1 MMHGTENQ
9 NEQGDRSLH
18 TPKGSAPR
26 ATGSKADAPLLRL
39 VGIDKSFPGV
49 HALKNVS
56 LDVYAGEVHV
66 ILGQN
71 GAGKST
77 LIKTLYGAYA
87 ADRGYIEIEG
97 RRVAVARPADA
108 SALGIAVIFQEF
120 SLIPYLDIAQN
131 IFLGRE
137 AAFSRFGLVDSA
149 AMHAA
154 ARTILDDLGLD
165 YDTHAYAADLGVAQQ
180 QMVEIAKA
188 LSQNARVLVMDEPTA
203 AISERE
209 SDRLF
214 QTIARL
220 TEKRVAI
227 VYISH
232 RMKEVQMLG
241 DRITILRDGAV
252 VTSVLRDQKSQAEM
266 VGAMIGRPSGSQLAR
281 TPRPPGEP
289 VLLARDVNTA
299 KLSDISIEI
308 LAGEVVGLAGLV
320 GSGRTEVVRALF
332 GADPI
337 ASGEIALFGSRTPA
351 TLDRRVR
358 AGMALLPEDRKREG
372 LALPLDVRDNAT
384 VASLWR
390 SFASGW
396 FSPAKAER
404 DTRGLIAQLG
414 IAAHGTRQ
422 SVHTLSGGNQQKV
435 VLAKWLAAGSRLFL
449 LDEPTRGVDVGAKAE
464 IYRLI
469 DQLVDGGAGV
479 VVISSELPEL
489 VQLCDRA
496 YVMRDHRIVGH
507 LAGDQLTERA
517 ILELAVHQ

>member
-1 MMHGTENQ
+1 
-9 NEQGDRSLH
+9 
-18 TPKGSAPR
+18 
-26 ATGSKADAPLLRL
+26 
-39 VGIDKSFPGV
+39 
-49 HALKNVS
+49 
-56 LDVYAGEVHV
+56 
-66 ILGQN
+66 
-71 GAGKST
+71 
-77 LIKTLYGAYA
+77 
-87 ADRGYIEIEG
+87 
-97 RRVAVARPADA
+97 
-108 SALGIAVIFQEF
+108 
-120 SLIPYLDIAQN
+120 
-131 IFLGRE
+131 
-137 AAFSRFGLVDSA
+137 
-149 AMHAA
+149 
-154 ARTILDDLGLD
+154 
-165 YDTHAYAADLGVAQQ
+165 
-180 QMVEIAKA
+180 
-188 LSQNARVLVMDEPTA
+188 
-203 AISERE
+203 
-209 SDRLF
+209 
-214 QTIARL
+214 
-220 TEKRVAI
+220 
-227 VYISH
+227 
-232 RMKEVQMLG
+232 
-241 DRITILRDGAV
+241 
-252 VTSVLRDQKSQAEM
+252 
-266 VGAMIGRPSGSQLAR
+266 
-281 TPRPPGEP
+281 
-289 VLLARDVNTA
+289 VNTA

-337 ASGEIALFGSRTPA
+337 ASGEIALFGSRAPA

-404 DTRGLIAQLG
+404 DTRRLIAQLG

-435 VLAKWLAAGSRLFL
+435 VLAKWLAAGSKLFL

>member
-1 MMHGTENQ
+1 MHGTDIRDTQE
-9 NEQGDRSLH
+9 DRALD
-18 TPKGSAPR
+18 AA
-26 ATGSKADAPLLRL
+26 ATGATSAPLLHL
-39 VGIDKSFPGV
+39 NAIDKSFPGV
-49 HALKNVS
+49 HALKGVS
-56 LDVYAGEVHV
+56 LDIHAGEVHV

-77 LIKTLYGAYA
+77 LIKVLYGAYA
-87 ADRGYIEIEG
+87 ADSGHIELEG
-97 RRVAVARPADA
+97 RPVVISRPADA

-120 SLIPYLDIAQN
+120 SLVPYLNIAQN

-137 AAFSRFGLVDSA
+137 GVFSRFGFIDSA

-154 ARTILDDLGLD
+154 AHVILDDLGLD
-165 YDTHAYAADLGVAQQ
+165 YNTHAFAAELGVAQQ

-209 SDRLF
+209 SERLF

-220 TEKRVAI
+220 TGRGVAI

-241 DRITILRDGAV
+241 DRVTILRDGAV
-252 VTSVLRDQKSQAEM
+252 VTSILRGEMSQAGM
-266 VGAMIGRPSGSQLAR
+266 VGAMIGRSSGSQFVR
-281 TPRPPGEP
+281 TPRPAGEP
-289 VLLARDVNTA
+289 ILSATNISTA

-308 LAGEVVGLAGLV
+308 RAGEVVGLAGLV
-320 GSGRTEVVRALF
+320 GSGRTEVARAVF

-337 ASGEIALFGSRTPA
+337 TSGEIALRGTPVPSA
-351 TLDRRVR
+351 LDARVR
-358 AGMALLPEDRKREG
+358 AGMALLPEDRKQEG
-372 LALPLDVRDNAT
+372 LALPLDIRDNAT

-390 SFASGW
+390 SFTSGW
-396 FSPAKAER
+396 FSPAVAER
-404 DTRGLIAQLG
+404 NTGRLISQLA

-422 SVHTLSGGNQQKV
+422 TVRTLSGGNQQKV
-435 VLAKWLAAGSRLFL
+435 VLAKWLAAGATLFL

-496 YVMRDHRIVGH
+496 YIMRDHRIVGH
-507 LAGDQLTERA
+507 LAGDGLTERA